1 MSVLPPTQHQEPER
15 READVTATASAAKT
29 PGPARARGSVRL
41 GSFTPRS
48 QRNPRA
54 LVIAVAAHLVIGVA
68 LLRAITFDTGF
79 RDYFGFEKERPS
91 AERLTLVETVPV
103 VEPEPVV
110 PRDPAIPA
118 PVSAPSRGP
127 VLAGPDVAAA
137 PGALVAPP
145 IDSGTL
151 VSRLPPGESAVV
163 GLVPR
168 ADPRLWTMA
177 DLESLRKEVREAA
190 QGAGGALTG
199 ARELDSVITW
209 TLMAAR
215 DSLDSLNVLR
225 AMGATTAS
233 WTKKDANGGTW
244 GVDAAG
250 LRLGKVT
257 IPSALLG
264 LLPMGAQQVMSG
276 NRTTMERNRQLSYA
290 QSDIARFRESGPGN
304 DQFKMLVKELRER
317 RDRERAARRAQA
329 PKPVVGGSGTQ
340 NGTPP

>member
-1 MSVLPPTQHQEPER
+1 MAVPPRTQNSQPQPRPDDAAAE
-15 READVTATASAAKT
+15 ATAPIAPSAR
-29 PGPARARGSVRL
+29 RARGPVSL
-41 GSFTPRS
+41 GSFKPRH

-54 LVIAVAAHLVIGVA
+54 VVVALAAHLVIGVV
-68 LLRAITFDTGF
+68 LLRAITFETGF
-79 RDYFGFEKERPS
+79 RDYFGFETEPVS
-91 AERLTLVETVPV
+91 EERLTLVETAPEAVP
-103 VEPEPVV
+103 EPEV

-127 VLAGPDVAAA
+127 VLADPDVAAA
-137 PGALVAPP
+137 PGALVAPR
-145 IDSGTL
+145 DSGTL
-151 VSRLPPGESAVV
+151 VSRLPPSEAAVV

-177 DLESLRKEVREAA
+177 DLDQLRREVREAA
-190 QGAGGALTG
+190 QGTDGALTG
-199 ARELDSVITW
+199 ARQLDSVITW

-244 GVDAAG
+244 GMDASG

-264 LLPMGAQQVMSG
+264 LLPMGAQQVMSA
-276 NRTTMERNRQLSYA
+276 NPTTMERNRRLSYA

-304 DQFKMLVKELRER
+304 DQFKILVAELRER
-317 RDRERAARRAQA
+317 RDRERAARRAQTA
-329 PKPVVGGSGTQ
+329 KPGAGGSGS
-340 NGTPP
+340 GGETPP

>member
-1 MSVLPPTQHQEPER
+1 
-15 READVTATASAAKT
+15 
-29 PGPARARGSVRL
+29 L
-41 GSFTPRS
+41 GAFNPRN

-54 LVIAVAAHLVIGVA
+54 VVIAIAAHLVIGIV

-79 RDYFGFEKERPS
+79 QDYFGFETDLRS
-91 AERLTLVETVPV
+91 DERLTLVETVP
-103 VEPEPVV
+103 EPEPEPAA
-110 PRDPAIPA
+110 PRDPAVPA

-127 VLAGPDVAAA
+127 VLAEPDVAAA
-137 PGALVAPP
+137 PGVLVAPRT
-145 IDSGTL
+145 DSGTL
-151 VSRLPPGESAVV
+151 VSRLPPAESAVV

-244 GVDAAG
+244 GMDASG

-264 LLPMGAQQVMSG
+264 LLPLGAQQAMSG
-276 NRTTMERNRQLSYA
+276 NPTTMERNRRLSYA

-304 DQFKMLVKELRER
+304 DQFKMLVQELRER

-329 PKPVVGGSGTQ
+329 KPVAGGSGSQ
-340 NGTPP
+340 NETPP

>member
-1 MSVLPPTQHQEPER
+1 
-15 READVTATASAAKT
+15 
-29 PGPARARGSVRL
+29 L

-54 LVIAVAAHLVIGVA
+54 VVIAIAAHLVIGIV

-91 AERLTLVETVPV
+91 EERLTLVETVPEV
-103 VEPEPVV
+103 QPEPVV

-118 PVSAPSRGP
+118 PVSEPSRGP
-127 VLAGPDVAAA
+127 VLADPDVAAA
-137 PGALVAPP
+137 PGALVAPRT
-145 IDSGTL
+145 DSGSL
-151 VSRLPPGESAVV
+151 VSRLPPNESAVV

-233 WTKKDANGGTW
+233 WTKKDGKGGTW
-244 GVDAAG
+244 GMDASG

-264 LLPMGAQQVMSG
+264 LLPMGAQQAMSG

-304 DQFKMLVKELRER
+304 DQFKMLVQELRER
-317 RDRERAARRAQA
+317 RDRERAVRRGQTT
-329 PKPVVGGSGTQ
+329 KPVTGGSGIQ
-340 NGTPP
+340 NEPPP